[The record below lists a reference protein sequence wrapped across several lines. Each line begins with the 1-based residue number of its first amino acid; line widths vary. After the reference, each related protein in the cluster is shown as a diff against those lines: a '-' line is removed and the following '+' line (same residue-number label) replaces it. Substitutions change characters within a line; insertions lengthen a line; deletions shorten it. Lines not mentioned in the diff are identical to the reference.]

1 MGVSKLS
8 KEALSITVRNTERT
22 LLFGSFFLVS
32 ESACKCAE
40 INEPEKPDCFTL
52 SLSLISTMKIFHD
65 NIIEVNHIEVVN
77 F

>member
-1 MGVSKLS
+1 M
-8 KEALSITVRNTERT
+8 RNTKT
-22 LLFGSFFLVS
+22 NLLFGSFFLVS